1 MRFVLIK
8 RNIHILIIYFLIVS
22 FSEIYE
28 LLLLITGVVTID
40 VDELTIYSIVFTLL
54 IMLMRSLLLTSVLN
68 YSLHIKS
75 IFKRIFVLAISL
87 ILIVDVIN
95 LFVFYLSN
103 IDISHFTSFH
113 IIRNSP
119 KTFIF
124 LTVLS
129 TVFSLFLNKE
139 LSWQETKIS

>member
-1 MRFVLIK
+1 MPKYKSIVLT
-8 RNIHILIIYFLIVS
+8 IYFLIIS
-22 FSEIYE
+22 FNEIYD
-28 LLLLITGVVTID
+28 LLLLITGIVTVYI
-40 VDELTIYSIVFTLL
+40 DELTIYSIAFTLL
-54 IMLMRSLLLTSVLN
+54 IMVMRSLLLTSVLN

-75 IFKRIFVLAISL
+75 IIKRIFMLAISL
-87 ILIVDVIN
+87 ILIVDAIN
-95 LFVFYLSN
+95 LFVFYLSD
-103 IDISHFTSFH
+103 IDISYFTPFH

-139 LSWQETKIS
+139 LSWQETKISYRC